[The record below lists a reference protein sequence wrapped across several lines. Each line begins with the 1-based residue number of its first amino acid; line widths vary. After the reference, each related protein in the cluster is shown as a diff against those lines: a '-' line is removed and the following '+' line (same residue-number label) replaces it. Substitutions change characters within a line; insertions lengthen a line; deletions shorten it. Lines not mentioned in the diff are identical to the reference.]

1 VAIIAEIGIDMTV
14 FGNAKRLAAWA
25 CPGNHESAGKKGSV
39 RFQGKQCSEHTPD
52 HYKLY

>member
-1 VAIIAEIGIDMTV
+1 VLQGLFASRSLNIALE
-14 FGNAKRLAAWA
+14 
-25 CPGNHESAGKKGSV
+25 GSV